1 MVGFLFNIFYLSK
14 GLSYF
19 ALFFFYFILGDHR
32 HTENPLLTVIHTA
45 FLRRHN
51 LIATLLRENF
61 GVLDDEMLFQEAK
74 RMVIAELQHITYKE
88 FLPIVLNN
96 DIMRRFNLRIYKP
109 AHDNVYNSSTDPRII
124 NAFATAVF
132 RFGHTLV
139 RQIVGTDNGNSIFV
153 DSLFKHFDRPRMT
166 LSSNGYGHEYMA
178 NWKSRT
184 GTSQPDG
191 FIVDAIRNRLFESES
206 EMASGATKSFDL
218 AALNIQR
225 GRDHGLP
232 GYTVYREWCG
242 LSPVRHFGT
251 WNLGL
256 VDHDSRAAANL
267 RSIYRSESFQIQTK
281 PFQQNIFK

>member
-1 MVGFLFNIFYLSK
+1 
-14 GLSYF
+14 
-19 ALFFFYFILGDHR
+19 
-32 HTENPLLTVIHTA
+32 
-45 FLRRHN
+45 
-51 LIATLLRENF
+51 
-61 GVLDDEMLFQEAK
+61 
-74 RMVIAELQHITYKE
+74 
-88 FLPIVLNN
+88 
-96 DIMRRFNLRIYKP
+96 
-109 AHDNVYNSSTDPRII
+109 
-124 NAFATAVF
+124 
-132 RFGHTLV
+132 
-139 RQIVGTDNGNSIFV
+139 
-153 DSLFKHFDRPRMT
+153 
-166 LSSNGYGHEYMA
+166 MA

-267 RSIYRSESFQIQTK
+267 RSIYRSESFQIQKKHLSTK
-281 PFQQNIFK
+281 DFQIRIYM

>member
-1 MVGFLFNIFYLSK
+1 
-14 GLSYF
+14 
-19 ALFFFYFILGDHR
+19 
-32 HTENPLLTVIHTA
+32 
-45 FLRRHN
+45 
-51 LIATLLRENF
+51 
-61 GVLDDEMLFQEAK
+61 
-74 RMVIAELQHITYKE
+74 MVIAELQHITYKE

-267 RSIYRSESFQIQTK
+267 RSIYRSENFKFRRKLFFTK
-281 PFQQNIFK
+281 IFKREFISLMFCLDTRMILTSLREVYQREGFQVLCWVLPFPAYLLSSSKF